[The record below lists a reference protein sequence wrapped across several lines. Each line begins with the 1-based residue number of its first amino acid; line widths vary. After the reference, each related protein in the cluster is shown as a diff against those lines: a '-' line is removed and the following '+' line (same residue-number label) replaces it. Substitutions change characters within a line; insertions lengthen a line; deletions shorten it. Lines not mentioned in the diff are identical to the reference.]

1 MACCV
6 PADPA
11 SKDRSENAVK
21 IAKADLVPTEANL
34 LPDYAGFAE
43 LEALSW
49 RIRTRSRLS
58 WDSPVDVSASDHTA
72 SLSRSRMQA
81 SICSRSDGVRQNIA
95 KCAQRLS
102 TTRNSL
108 FAMSLCSASQSR
120 VGRTCHGRTPPRWVF
135 AVIRPSAAAR
145 SPPVCRETSPCRHF
159 QPIQIRLFGSIGRK

>member
-58 WDSPVDVSASDHTA
+58 
-72 SLSRSRMQA
+72 
-81 SICSRSDGVRQNIA
+81 
-95 KCAQRLS
+95 
-102 TTRNSL
+102 
-108 FAMSLCSASQSR
+108 
-120 VGRTCHGRTPPRWVF
+120 
-135 AVIRPSAAAR
+135 
-145 SPPVCRETSPCRHF
+145 
-159 QPIQIRLFGSIGRK
+159 